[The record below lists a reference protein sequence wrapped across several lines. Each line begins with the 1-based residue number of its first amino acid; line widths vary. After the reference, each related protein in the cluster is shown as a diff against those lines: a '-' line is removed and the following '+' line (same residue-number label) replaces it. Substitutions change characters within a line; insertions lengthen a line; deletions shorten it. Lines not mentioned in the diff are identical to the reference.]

1 MTDSR
6 VQFARTGSD
15 LVDTDDSVAL
25 VYAEISG
32 QFFGDVERRHPDRVV
47 NVGIREQLLVNVG
60 AGMALTGMRPIV
72 HTFGSFLV
80 ERSFEQVKLG
90 FGHQDV
96 GGVLVGS
103 GGAFDIA
110 SGGRTHQ
117 SPGDVA
123 LLDTLP
129 GIAIHAP
136 GTAVEVDAAVRA
148 AVAGSGLH
156 YVRVVSQTNADSFP
170 HTPGR
175 FHVVRRGAGATVVAL
190 GPVLDAVLAATEG
203 RDVTVLHASTV
214 RPFDGRGLRAALGS
228 PDVVLV
234 EPWLSGTS
242 SHVVADALRDVPHRL
257 LCLGV
262 GRTELRRYGEPQ
274 DHIAAHGLD
283 AAGIRASLDGFLAR
297 SCA

>member
-1 MTDSR
+1 MDSR
-6 VQFARTGSD
+6 EQFARTAAG
-15 LVDTDDSVAL
+15 LVDADDSVAL

-32 QFFGDVERRHPDRVV
+32 RFFGDVERRHPDRVV

-80 ERSFEQVKLG
+80 ERAFEQVKLG

-96 GGVLVGS
+96 GGVLVGA
-103 GGAFDIA
+103 GGSFDVT

-117 SPGDVA
+117 ATGDVA

-129 GIAIHAP
+129 GISIHAP
-136 GTAVEVDAAVRA
+136 GTSIEVDAALRST
-148 AVAGSGLH
+148 VAGGGLH
-156 YVRVVSQTNADSFP
+156 YVRVVSQTNAVSFP

-190 GPVLDAVLAATEG
+190 GPVLDAVLIATEG
-203 RDVTVLHASTV
+203 LDVTVLYANTV
-214 RPFDGRGLRAALGS
+214 RPFDARGLRAALGS

-234 EPWLSGTS
+234 EPWLAGTS
-242 SHVVADALRDVPHRL
+242 AHAVADALRDVPHRL
-257 LCLGV
+257 LALGV
-262 GRTELRRYGEPQ
+262 GRTELRRYGTPA
-274 DHIAAHGLD
+274 DHVAAHGLD
-283 AAGIRASLDGFLAR
+283 AAGIRTSLAGFLVNA
-297 SCA
+297 A